1 MRAKRITL
9 SARLVEIVTVDGDL
23 RRYCGRFRALTHLEQ
38 QGSTVRVVEKT
49 LARTRVVDRLLAV
62 DVAAVRLNG
71 KAVPVDVR
79 TD

>member
-1 MRAKRITL
+1 MKAKRIT
-9 SARLVEIVTVDGDL
+9 SAARLVEIVTVDGEL
-23 RRYCGRFRALTHLEQ
+23 HRYSGKFRALTHLEQ

-62 DVAAVRLNG
+62 DVAAVRLDG
-71 KAVPVDVR
+71 KAVPIDVR